1 METRKRVI
9 YGKTGSGKSYIHIS
23 DYIRSND
30 NVVIFTPYS
39 IQGQVKYSS
48 LALEEITETPHF
60 GGEFHNTVYDFSEI
74 PEICKAKHYM
84 EVISTEVVQK
94 MVSREDILVI
104 FWGIP
109 MELIQ
114 NEETGFCK
122 MVTSWKCRVV
132 IEVSCSQK
140 DYFDDRE
147 FLPFSTKEWELQC
160 TEDIL
165 NQMIEFL
172 EKEGGEFPGK
182 EKYHEKY
189 KKNLYQNLKK
199 YKNLGYTDVPTC
211 VYLARMASRYVCVDE
226 CQITPDMSLRKIKN
240 VVEKETGVIPL
251 GSRFPYTGTEFY
263 LLDVESTGMSADD
276 EVVEIAVISNTG
288 SIIFNE
294 MFSPKTKI
302 CKEAGTINHITDSML
317 TEKKPIS
324 KYAHKL
330 LNILSN
336 RPLLIY
342 NRAFDTRMILQSL
355 DKYKDEIEDYRNLR
369 VRLEDNF
376 RNNSFCMMQSYAE
389 YQESPCVCS
398 LESALKDQG
407 IEIQQQHRAVYDC
420 QDTLKLINIL
430 IQ

>member
-1 METRKRVI
+1 M
-9 YGKTGSGKSYIHIS
+9 
-23 DYIRSND
+23 
-30 NVVIFTPYS
+30 
-39 IQGQVKYSS
+39 
-48 LALEEITETPHF
+48 
-60 GGEFHNTVYDFSEI
+60 
-74 PEICKAKHYM
+74 
-84 EVISTEVVQK
+84 
-94 MVSREDILVI
+94 
-104 FWGIP
+104 
-109 MELIQ
+109 
-114 NEETGFCK
+114 
-122 MVTSWKCRVV
+122 
-132 IEVSCSQK
+132 
-140 DYFDDRE
+140 
-147 FLPFSTKEWELQC
+147 
-160 TEDIL
+160 
-165 NQMIEFL
+165 
-172 EKEGGEFPGK
+172 
-182 EKYHEKY
+182 
-189 KKNLYQNLKK
+189 
-199 YKNLGYTDVPTC
+199 
-211 VYLARMASRYVCVDE
+211 
-226 CQITPDMSLRKIKN
+226 
-240 VVEKETGVIPL
+240 VEKETGVIPL
-251 GSRFPYTGTEFY
+251 GSRFPYNTGTEFY